1 MAVNDSTAPKGIPTT
16 GQLSPGLN
24 EANRSINLLKNIKTA
39 TARAQANTSV
49 NELRNWFRTYVGF
62 AGNFDNN
69 KANNEQVNLSD
80 FRGAEILGVD
90 VKVKNETNST
100 YATNKD
106 FKVII
111 KGLFSQKYKY
121 SVGVEQGSRSLNN
134 TILHGNTATFTGF
147 DGARPGSTTN
157 PSVSPKAAG
166 DITVKITPFF
176 ANGKE
181 SMRQHSFKIKPAY
194 SGTAQVLGTNTN
206 GVDGSMGVSTQT
218 INFTYSG
225 GAGKGKTSNSLYLLT
240 GKQDPSGRTYGPSM
254 SYP

>member
-24 EANRSINLLKNIKTA
+24 AANRSINLLKNIKTA
-39 TARAQANTSV
+39 TNRTEANTSI

-69 KANNEQVNLSD
+69 KANNKQVNLSD

-90 VKVKNETNST
+90 VKFKNETNST
-100 YATNKD
+100 YGTNNNAQ
-106 FKVII
+106 VII
-111 KGLFSQKYKY
+111 KGLFSQKVKY
-121 SVGVEQGSRSLNN
+121 GFNAVQATPKPHSVGKTV
-134 TILHGNTATFTGF
+134 LHGDAATLTGF
-147 DGARPGSTTN
+147 DGEGGN
-157 PSVSPKAAG
+157 IL
-166 DITVKITPFF
+166 ITVKSYNTE
-176 ANGKE
+176 GKL
-181 SMRQHSFKIKPAY
+181 SVRAHSFQIKPAY
-194 SGTAQVLGTNTN
+194 GGTARVLGTNTG
-206 GVDGSMGVSTQT
+206 GVDGSMGVSDET